1 MKNRVVMKFGGS
13 SVSSVEK
20 MKHLTKKILSKKN
33 NGYEVVVVVS
43 AMGKTTNQLLDLA
56 KEASSN
62 PSKREIDLLLSTGE
76 QVSISL
82 FTMILNDMEVDAI
95 GLTGIQ
101 AGIKTRGLH
110 TKNTIDDI
118 DVSRIEKHL
127 SEGRIVFVA
136 GFQGVNEL
144 GDITTLGRG
153 GSDTT
158 AVALAA
164 KLGCD
169 AEIYTDVQGIYGVDP
184 RLYPN
189 AHKIDEIS
197 FEEMKEMAFLGAKV
211 MEPRSIEIAQKFNVN
226 VYVASAH
233 EDVTGTW
240 IKENGSMIE
249 EKSISGVSVSENV
262 MLINI
267 RQLPSKS
274 KILADLF
281 IRLAE
286 NEINVDIIS
295 QTLNHDGTMDV
306 SFTTSLDDMVLVNDV
321 LKQVQTTHPQSII
334 LLDDDCVKVSVVGIG
349 MRTQTGVAAKLFG
362 LLSENQI
369 DFKLVTTS
377 EISIT
382 YTLAKK
388 DKEKAVQLIAERFN
402 L

>member
-1 MKNRVVMKFGGS
+1 MNKRIVMKFGGS
-13 SVSSVEK
+13 SVSTVEK
-20 MKHLTKKILSKKN
+20 MKGLTKKILHKKK

-43 AMGKTTNQLLDLA
+43 AMGKTTNQLLELA
-56 KEASSN
+56 NEASAN

-82 FTMILNDMEVDAI
+82 FTMILNGMGVEAI
-95 GLTGIQ
+95 GLTGTQ

-169 AEIYTDVQGIYGVDP
+169 AEIYTDVHGIYGVDP
-184 RLYPN
+184 RLYPD
-189 AHKIDEIS
+189 AHKLDEIS

-211 MEPRSIEIAQKFNVN
+211 MEPRSIEIAHKFNVN

-233 EDVTGTW
+233 EDINGTW
-240 IKENGSMIE
+240 IKENVNMIE

-295 QTLNHDGTMDV
+295 QTLNQNDTMDV
-306 SFTTSLDDMVLVNDV
+306 SFTTSLDDMALVNDV
-321 LKQVQTTHPQSII
+321 LNQLQTTHPSSTIV
-334 LLDDDCVKVSVVGIG
+334 LDEDCVKVSVVGIG

-362 LLSENQI
+362 LLSENDI

-377 EISIT
+377 EISIS
-382 YTLAKK
+382 YTIAKK
-388 DKEKAVQLIAERFN
+388 DKEKAVRLIAKRFN